1 MTLHAAVLDQVVVSH
16 PLATGPDVVAVD
28 GISWTIE
35 RGSSWAVVGRSG
47 SGKSSLLAVLSLMRR
62 PTSGRLELLGTD
74 IGRSSRREIAS
85 LRARNVGVVFQAY
98 HLDDRQPLWWNVALP
113 WVFAGGSSPADA
125 RRRAEDLLDLVGLG
139 DLGKRRA
146 SELSGGQRQ
155 RVAIAR
161 ALMASP
167 ALLVADEPTGNLDE
181 ETANAIADL
190 LFALPGAAAVTVVV
204 ATHDLEV
211 ARRAEHCVEIAH
223 GRFTASAAS
232 GHPC

>member
-125 RRRAEDLLDLVGLG
+125 RRRAEDLLDDRRLREEGWFDPTAVRARWRAHLQADADSTAALWFILMFQAWLG
-139 DLGKRRA
+139 A
-146 SELSGGQRQ
+146 
-155 RVAIAR
+155 
-161 ALMASP
+161 
-167 ALLVADEPTGNLDE
+167 E
-181 ETANAIADL
+181 EGPLA
-190 LFALPGAAAVTVVV
+190 G
-204 ATHDLEV
+204 
-211 ARRAEHCVEIAH
+211 
-223 GRFTASAAS
+223 
-232 GHPC
+232 

>member
-1 MTLHAAVLDQVVVSH
+1 M
-16 PLATGPDVVAVD
+16 
-28 GISWTIE
+28 
-35 RGSSWAVVGRSG
+35 
-47 SGKSSLLAVLSLMRR
+47 
-62 PTSGRLELLGTD
+62 
-74 IGRSSRREIAS
+74 
-85 LRARNVGVVFQAY
+85 
-98 HLDDRQPLWWNVALP
+98 
-113 WVFAGGSSPADA
+113 
-125 RRRAEDLLDLVGLG
+125 GLG
-139 DLGKRRA
+139 DLGERRA

-181 ETANAIADL
+181 DTANSIAEL

-223 GRFTASAAS
+223 GRFTARGAESSICFLTAS
-232 GHPC
+232 